1 MVALVAGAGLYGLTT
16 ITGAMLPVAIAY
28 HAVLLVVVLAD
39 LRRLPGAQ
47 TFSASRRVPV
57 PLSLGAEETVEVTV
71 RSREAAGLLA
81 RIGDHAP
88 AGIRPRPR
96 EATAVF
102 DGTGAARITYRCHP
116 DRRGVYQF
124 GPVDVRLW
132 RLRGWWARQVRIPAG
147 QEVAVYPNVVQI
159 RTHELALR
167 RGLRPT
173 AGLRRARPPGAAT
186 AFAALRDYLPG
197 DDVRRIDWNATARRD
212 RPITVEVEAERGQ
225 QVIVA
230 VDCGRLM
237 LARAGHL
244 QKVDHAIN
252 AALLLAWVA
261 QSQGDRV
268 GLLTFADR
276 ILTYLPPQR
285 GNVQVTMISRA
296 LYAVEARAAE
306 PEFGAVTAFLTRR
319 VNRRSLVVLLTD
331 VLDVE
336 ASRDMV
342 AHALHLA
349 RRHLVLGVAMADPAL
364 VAALTSPVG
373 SADRAFEWAAAE
385 ELMASRRTAFDV
397 LQRGGVLGLDV
408 PAPSLSPSLVERY
421 LELKERALI

>member
-1 MVALVAGAGLYGLTT
+1 MAV
-16 ITGAMLPVAIAY
+16 AY
-28 HAVLLVVVLAD
+28 HVVLLVVLVAD
-39 LRRLPGAQ
+39 LRRMPPPSGFA
-47 TFSASRRVPV
+47 AGRRLPV
-57 PLSLGAEETVEVTV
+57 PLSLGADETVEVTV

-88 AGIRPRPR
+88 GALHPEPR
-96 EATAVF
+96 EQTAIF
-102 DGTGAARITYRCHP
+102 DSTGTARSIYHCHP
-116 DRRGVYQF
+116 DRRGAYKF
-124 GPVDVRLW
+124 GPIDIRVW
-132 RLRGWWARQVRIPAG
+132 RRNGWWERQVRIPAA

-159 RTHELALR
+159 RTHELSLR

-186 AFAALRDYLPG
+186 AFASLRDYFPG

-225 QVIVA
+225 QVIIA

-237 LARAGHL
+237 LARAGRL

-252 AALLLAWVA
+252 AALLLSWVA

-276 ILTYLPPQR
+276 IQSYLPPQR
-285 GNVQVTMISRA
+285 GSAQVTLISRA
-296 LYAVEARAAE
+296 LYAVEARPAE

-336 ASRDMV
+336 ASQDMV
-342 AHALHLA
+342 AHALHLS
-349 RRHLVLGVAMADPAL
+349 RRHLVMAVAMADPAL
-364 VAALTSPVG
+364 VGALTSPVG
-373 SADRAFEWAAAE
+373 SAGRAFEWAAAE
-385 ELMASRRTAFDV
+385 ELMASRRTAFEI

-408 PAPSLSPSLVERY
+408 PAPALSPSLVERY